1 MHYLTSFL
9 TWLSL
14 IWRRL
19 FGTVDFEVTEI
30 HEPRRQTYR
39 SIVEYGAVHRVKSQA
54 QATSLLSGATSIIIV
69 EGAEGPKWLLMRCPD
84 ECGEIRRI
92 SLSAA
97 VPPAWDFQ
105 SEADGTISL
114 YPSVRL
120 TSGCRVHFILRHN
133 KAYVI

>member
-1 MHYLTSFL
+1 MRYLTGFL
-9 TWLSL
+9 AWLSS

-19 FGTVDFEVTEI
+19 FGKAEIEVGVI
-30 HEPRRQTYR
+30 EPRRPTYR
-39 SIVEYGAVHRVKSQA
+39 RIVEFGTVHRVRSQA
-54 QATSLLSGATSIIIV
+54 QARPLLSDPASIVIV
-69 EGAEGPKWLLMRCPD
+69 EGDEGPKWLLMKCPD

-92 SLSAA
+92 SVSDS

-105 SEADGTISL
+105 NEADGTISL